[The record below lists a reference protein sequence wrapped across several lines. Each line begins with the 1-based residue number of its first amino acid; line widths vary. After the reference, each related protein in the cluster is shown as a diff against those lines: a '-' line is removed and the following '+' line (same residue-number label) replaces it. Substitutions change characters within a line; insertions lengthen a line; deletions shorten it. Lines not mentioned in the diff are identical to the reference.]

1 MKENKR
7 SQSILIIEAA
17 EQCKSIA
24 AQNQQKNT
32 NMKNIISIR
41 FHEFQVGS
49 GREFRDFSAVL
60 LNALK
65 ISEKPKDKSKTF
77 QKKKKQ
83 KFFAKHTET
92 ESFPIFQPLKICN
105 LPQMKRAET
114 RSSRIEIYP
123 RKKWSLT

>member
-49 GREFRDFSAVL
+49 GREFRDFSAAVL

-77 QKKKKQ
+77 QKKETKIFRKTHRNR
-83 KFFAKHTET
+83 KF
-92 ESFPIFQPLKICN
+92 SNFPTLKN
-105 LPQMKRAET
+105 L
-114 RSSRIEIYP
+114 
-123 RKKWSLT
+123 